1 MRAKIGLVGLA
12 AMVLFSPALSS
23 ANEMPY
29 NLPPFH
35 AIASK
40 GSVDIDVTAGSAQSV
55 KLIADAAII
64 ERMIVVVR
72 DGVLHISQKPGSYSY
87 SWGSHGKG
95 PHFAITVPS
104 LDAVSVAGSA
114 DVHAHAIKADK
125 FDVAVAGSGDIH
137 AEGNCK
143 IVSISIAGSGDV
155 STGDLKCT
163 SASISVRGSGD
174 VTAYA
179 SEAAS
184 VSVAGSGDVT
194 VLGNPKTRQKAV
206 AGSGDITF
214 K

>member
-1 MRAKIGLVGLA
+1 MRMQIGVLGLA
-12 AMVLFSPALSS
+12 AIVLLSPAFAG

-29 NLPPFH
+29 NLAPFH

-40 GSVDIDVTAGSAQSV
+40 GSVDIDVTAGPAQSV
-55 KLIADAAII
+55 KLTADAAII

-87 SWGSHGKG
+87 SWGDRKTG
-95 PHFAITVPS
+95 PHFTITVPK
-104 LDAVSVAGSA
+104 LEAISVAGSS

-125 FDVAVAGSGDIH
+125 FDVAVAGSGDVH
-137 AEGNCK
+137 VEGSCK
-143 IVSISIAGSGDV
+143 TLSISIAGSGDV
-155 STGDLKCT
+155 QTGDLKCAAT
-163 SASISVRGSGD
+163 AVSVRGSGD
-174 VTAYA
+174 VTTYA
-179 SEAAS
+179 SDSAS

-206 AGSGDITF
+206 AGSGDVTF